1 MHNASRYG
9 KCQMHHGARYDVW
22 MTDKAERLRQAREK
36 VDDGIETTCKEY
48 VVDERGDEWLV
59 PRSTNPLHHLVDS
72 PENAQRLRQKTAN
85 SKK

>member
-1 MHNASRYG
+1 
-9 KCQMHHGARYDVW
+9 MHHGARYDVW

-59 PRSTNPLHHLVDS
+59 PRSTNPLHQSFRADLSQDGIERIEIIAIVVS
-72 PENAQRLRQKTAN
+72 SVRPE
-85 SKK
+85 